1 MYDINNKEEAIREL
15 QRYLGGIENIENPP
29 SPTGIYDERT
39 EQSVKEVQEKGGL
52 TVNGI
57 TDMATFDLIYREY
70 LAEIDRRHAK
80 RHAGVSVNFPIRVGD
95 FGGKI
100 YEINELLSRL
110 ADYYGEGHRIR
121 RGGFFG
127 EESARIV
134 GVLKGVYGLFE
145 SREIDEVFYLRMYED
160 IDSIDRF
167 Y

>member
-15 QRYLGGIENIENPP
+15 QKYLGGIESVENPP
-29 SPTGIYDERT
+29 STTGIYDERT
-39 EQSVKEVQEKGGL
+39 TESVKKIQEDGGL

-57 TDMATFDLIYREY
+57 ADMATFDLIYREY

-80 RHAGVSVNFPIRVGD
+80 RHAGVSVPFPIKVGD

-134 GVLKGVYGLFE
+134 GVLKEIYGLLI
-145 SREIDEVFYLRMYED
+145 SREIDEVFYLRMYQD